1 MKILLIG
8 YGRMGRLIEK
18 TAAAAGDT
26 VAAVV
31 DIDTIGNL
39 ETMGR
44 VADVAVDFSNPAA
57 LPAVAAYVRRTG
69 TPLLSWTSW
78 GSTPRCSTAQ
88 TTLSAWRCSAGRW
101 RRSAMC

>member
-69 TPLLSWTSW
+69 TPLLS
-78 GSTPRCSTAQ
+78 G
-88 TTLSAWRCSAGRW
+88 TTGMTDARFAVQVELGQ
-101 RRSAMC
+101 

>member
-57 LPAVAAYVRRTG
+57 PMSAAPARPFSPAPPA
-69 TPLLSWTSW
+69 
-78 GSTPRCSTAQ
+78 
-88 TTLSAWRCSAGRW
+88 
-101 RRSAMC
+101 